1 MRSNPSLPLWKRQ
14 VLTLT
19 SIAVLKAA
27 EWHYPY
33 P

>member
-1 MRSNPSLPLWKRQ
+1 MRNKPPHPLWKRQ
-14 VLTLT
+14 VLTLS

-27 EWHYPY
+27 VWHHPY